1 MRIKK
6 SFTIVKFISNYC
18 HKITSKL
25 FFGKEVEIVLNILN
39 ENIKK
44 ISDYFF
50 LNIKILFKKLQ
61 KGEWNRIHI
70 EFLVHS

>member
-39 ENIKK
+39 ENIKRLVI
-44 ISDYFF
+44 IS
-50 LNIKILFKKLQ
+50 
-61 KGEWNRIHI
+61 
-70 EFLVHS
+70 S

>member
-6 SFTIVKFISNYC
+6 ALLLLNLSLIIVIKLPPNY
-18 HKITSKL
+18 

-50 LNIKILFKKLQ
+50 LNIKILFKSYKR
-61 KGEWNRIHI
+61 EWNRIHI

>member
-1 MRIKK
+1 MIFDILLSNLSCCFRNLSFCFMRIK

-39 ENIKK
+39 ENIK
-44 ISDYFF
+44 D
-50 LNIKILFKKLQ
+50 
-61 KGEWNRIHI
+61 
-70 EFLVHS
+70 